1 MTENKNQITLNK
13 TNYSVIITN
22 EENDIK
28 FLLYNARVLF
38 IEELTTKDFEN
49 KARLCNPEL
58 EDLDSGIYII

>member
-38 IEELTTKDFEN
+38 IEELTAKEFEK
-49 KARLCNPEL
+49 KAKLSNPEL
-58 EDLDSGIYII
+58 EDLDSGIFVY